1 MGMIAVIIDKYF
13 QEPISDWMKKE
24 APEKE
29 IVITSRVRLARNLK
43 NYPFPMLITEAQANN
58 LINEV
63 KAVINSEE
71 IKNFSSMDF
80 IIMKDLKEFQKK
92 VLVEKHLISL
102 NLANESREGALL
114 INESESIS
122 IMLNEE
128 DHIRIQC
135 LNPGLQ
141 VQEAWNSAN
150 RFDDIFE
157 KSLNYAFDEKYGYLT
172 SCPTNVGTGI
182 RASVMVHLP
191 ALVLTNQINRI
202 IPAITQVG
210 LVVRG
215 IYGEG
220 SESIGNMFQI
230 SNQITL
236 GQTEEEIIDNLHSVI
251 KQIIELEKQ
260 GRSKITKESRFQI
273 EDKVGRSLGILS
285 NAKIIDSKEAAMRL
299 SDVKLGIDLNMIKG
313 VSSNVIDELAI
324 LIQPG
329 FLQHLASKTLS
340 IEERD
345 IRRATII
352 REKLSNT

>member
-1 MGMIAVIIDKYF
+1 MVNDKYF
-13 QEPISDWMKKE
+13 QEPISSWMKKK

-29 IVITSRVRLARNLK
+29 IVISSRVRLARNLN
-43 NYPFPMLITEAQANN
+43 NYPFPMLITAVQAGN
-58 LINEV
+58 LISEV
-63 KAVINSEE
+63 KDVINLNEFE
-71 IKNFSSMDF
+71 QLGIMDLMIIKELN
-80 IIMKDLKEFQKK
+80 DLQKK

-114 INESESIS
+114 LNESESVS
-122 IMLNEE
+122 IMINEE

-135 LNPGLQ
+135 LNAGLQ
-141 VQEAWNSAN
+141 VQEAWSSASKY
-150 RFDDIFE
+150 DDIFE
-157 KSLNYAFDEKYGYLT
+157 NSLNYAFDEKYGYLT

-210 LVVRG
+210 LAVRG

-236 GQTEEEIIDNLHSVI
+236 GQTEEEIIGNLHSVI
-251 KQIIELEKQ
+251 NQIIELEKL
-260 GRSKITKESRFQI
+260 GRDNLVKESRFQI

-299 SDVKLGIDLNMIKG
+299 SDIKLGIDLNMVKG
-313 VSSNVIDELAI
+313 VSSTIIDELAI

-329 FLQHLASKTLS
+329 FLQHIAKKTLNT
-340 IEERD
+340 EERD

-352 REKLSNT
+352 REKLSFIH

>member
-1 MGMIAVIIDKYF
+1 MIAVLIDKHL
-13 QEPISDWMKKE
+13 QEPISNWMKTE

-43 NYPFPMLITEAQANN
+43 NYSFPTLITESQANN

-63 KAVINSEE
+63 KDVVNSKE
-71 IKNFSSMDF
+71 IKKISNLDL
-80 IIMKDLKEFQKK
+80 ITIEELKDLQKK

-102 NLANESREGALL
+102 NLANDLKKSGLL
-114 INESESIS
+114 LNESESIS

-135 LNPGLQ
+135 LFRGLQ
-141 VQEAWNSAN
+141 IQEALNNAN
-150 RFDDIFE
+150 NIDDIFE
-157 KSLNYAFDEKYGYLT
+157 KHLDYAFDEKYGYLT

-191 ALVLTNQINRI
+191 ALVLTKQINRI

-251 KQIIELEKQ
+251 NQIIELEKQ
-260 GRSKITKESRFQI
+260 GRNSLIKESRFQI
-273 EDKVGRSLGILS
+273 EDKVGRSLGILA
-285 NAKIIDSKEAAMRL
+285 NAKIMDSKEAIMRL
-299 SDVKLGIDLNMIKG
+299 SDVKLGIDLGMIKG
-313 VSSNVIDELAI
+313 ISSTVIDELTN
-324 LIQPG
+324 LTQPG
-329 FLQHLASKTLS
+329 FLQYLAGKTLS
-340 IEERD
+340 TDERD

-352 REKLSNT
+352 REKLSNN